1 MITSTGEN
9 PTRSA
14 FGEPL
19 KSGAQLGSRIKY
31 QSFDVLNR
39 AAGFAAA
46 RHGRAAPVSG
56 SDAVGGAKS
65 YFGRRHCGP
74 RGRAPTT
81 CRARFAGAEGR
92 SQAICLMLRTTE
104 DAKSASIAQPYP
116 RLLWG
121 FRCADERGASAA
133 SSVRGRTIVMLFPR
147 CDRAVPRAH
156 KTRGAGQGRGARFAR
171 LDLAHRGG
179 VVRSLAPH
187 RLVAVARRELRSG
200 HGASRSR
207 AGGISPRRSAV
218 IAVSAG
224 DPLSAFAARLTA
236 PIRRDEIQQRNWVCR
251 TGAAIV
257 TPAVV
262 PATIVPAAV
271 VPAVVAVGVRMPP
284 RVKTARVETAACVKT
299 AAAGADSARMAVAPA
314 PREHGRSSDRNNHGD
329 RRN

>member
-65 YFGRRHCGP
+65 YLVEGIAARVVALRL
-74 RGRAPTT
+74 RVAPD
-81 CRARFAGAEGR
+81 FGAEGR

-133 SSVRGRTIVMLFPR
+133 SSVRGRTIVMLFR
-147 CDRAVPRAH
+147 VAIVLFRALT
-156 KTRGAGQGRGARFAR
+156 KRGAPARGAALVSPVLTSLIEAAWYALLRHI
-171 LDLAHRGG
+171 DLWQSPDANFDRDM
-179 VVRSLAPH
+179 
-187 RLVAVARRELRSG
+187 ARR
-200 HGASRSR
+200 AR
-207 AGGISPRRSAV
+207 AQEVFRRAAQRLSPFQPA
-218 IAVSAG
+218 
-224 DPLSAFAARLTA
+224 
-236 PIRRDEIQQRNWVCR
+236 IR
-251 TGAAIV
+251 
-257 TPAVV
+257 
-262 PATIVPAAV
+262 
-271 VPAVVAVGVRMPP
+271 
-284 RVKTARVETAACVKT
+284 
-299 AAAGADSARMAVAPA
+299 
-314 PREHGRSSDRNNHGD
+314 
-329 RRN
+329 